1 MKIGFIGLGKLGRD
15 AAEVMSEFYDVEGY
29 DINKVETTVKMVS
42 SIEDCVLNKDLVF
55 IAVPTPHD
63 FNYDGRA
70 PTAHLPPK
78 DFNYEIAKSVVEA
91 ADKFMTKNQLLVLIS
106 TVLPGTVRREIAPLI
121 KNSRF
126 IYNPYLIAQ
135 GTVKSDMKYPEM
147 IIIGTEDGQHNSDV
161 SMLKTFYKKIAYP
174 HDNHEARLGINAD
187 MYHTRFEIGTWEE
200 AESIKIFYNTFITA
214 KLCLVNMIQD
224 VAVKVGNMNCDIVAN
239 ALRDSKKR
247 IMGPQYMKPGLGDG
261 GGCHPRDNIALRS
274 LSENYGLGYDL
285 FDTIVYTREAQAQNM
300 AYFIDEHIPKDM
312 KIIMLGSGFK
322 IGVNQLAGS
331 PVLLVGHYL
340 QKYGRTVEYD
350 VDDNENSVDI
360 DKTQKACYFIGQMN
374 IFNHT
379 VFSNDSIVF
388 DPWRGYELTNC
399 KVISYGNT
407 RK

>member
-1 MKIGFIGLGKLGRD
+1 MKVGFIGLGKLGRD
-15 AAEVMSEFYDVEGY
+15 AAEVMSEYYEVEGY
-29 DINKVETTVKMVS
+29 DINKVDTTVKMVS
-42 SIEDCVLNKDLVF
+42 SIEECVLNKDLVF

-63 FNYDGRA
+63 SNYDGRA

-78 DFNYEIAKSVVEA
+78 DFNYEIAKSVVKS

-147 IIIGTEDGQHNSDV
+147 IIIGTENGKHTSDV
-161 SMLKTFYKKIAYP
+161 SLLKEFYTKITYP
-174 HDNHEARLGINAD
+174 HGSHEARLGINAD

-224 VAVKVGNMNCDIVAN
+224 VAMKVGNMNCDVVAD

-274 LSENYGLGYDL
+274 LSENYDLGYDL

-300 AYFIDEHIPKDM
+300 AYYIDENVPKDM
-312 KIIMLGSGFK
+312 KIVMLGSGFK
-322 IGVNQLAGS
+322 VGVNQLAGS

-340 QKYGRTVEYD
+340 QNYGRVVEYD
-350 VDDNENSVDI
+350 VDENENNVSI
-360 DKTQKACYFIGQMN
+360 DKTQKACYFLGQMN
-374 IFNHT
+374 IFNST
-379 VFSNDSIVF
+379 VFSNDSVVF
-388 DPWRGYELTNC
+388 DPWRGYTNNNC
-399 KVISYGNT
+399 LVISYGNT